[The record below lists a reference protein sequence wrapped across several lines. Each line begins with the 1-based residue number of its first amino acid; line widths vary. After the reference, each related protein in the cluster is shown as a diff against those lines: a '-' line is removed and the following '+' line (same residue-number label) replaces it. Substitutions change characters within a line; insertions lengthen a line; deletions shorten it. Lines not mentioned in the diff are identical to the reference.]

1 MYLERRIGTKNI
13 VLIILLEILK
23 SFYSDSGKKVK
34 LLSGVKVE
42 FGNNVWIGGN
52 VCVIPGVKIWDNTVI
67 SEVIVVI
74 KDISS
79 NVVAV
84 GNLCRAI

>member
-42 FGNNVWIGGN
+42 FENN
-52 VCVIPGVKIWDNTVI
+52 VCVIPLVTYEII
-67 SEVIVVI
+67 
-74 KDISS
+74 
-79 NVVAV
+79 
-84 GNLCRAI
+84 LL

>member
-23 SFYSDSGKKVK
+23 SFYSDSGKKVN
-34 LLSGVKVE
+34 LLNGVKVE

>member
-1 MYLERRIGTKNI
+1 M
-13 VLIILLEILK
+13 LIILLEILK

-34 LLSGVKVE
+34 LLNGVKVE

-84 GNLCRAI
+84 GNLCKAI